1 MALSSIQATRTISA
15 IPLGLTITER
25 QATCVCFIA
34 DNVGKI
40 GLQKISPH
48 TLYGCKVWEIM
59 IQLMQLIT
67 NPYRK
72 DNKYGTIK
80 NE

>member
-1 MALSSIQATRTISA
+1 MIRTVSA
-15 IPLGLTITER
+15 IPMEIIVIQRQRTRDSFIVAIVGNNGLEI
-25 QATCVCFIA
+25 
-34 DNVGKI
+34 
-40 GLQKISPH
+40 ISPH

-67 NPYRK
+67 KPYRK

>member
-1 MALSSIQATRTISA
+1 MGVGETRDK
-15 IPLGLTITER
+15 LTR
-25 QATCVCFIA
+25 ASFIA
-34 DNVGKI
+34 AVAGKN

-67 NPYRK
+67 KPYRK

>member
-1 MALSSIQATRTISA
+1 MSA
-15 IPLGLTITER
+15 IPMGVGETRDKPTR
-25 QATCVCFIA
+25 ASFIVA
-34 DNVGKI
+34 VVGKI

-67 NPYRK
+67 PYRK
-72 DNKYGTIK
+72 DNKYGTIT

>member
-1 MALSSIQATRTISA
+1 MALSFIQATRTISA
-15 IPLGLTITER
+15 IPWVATITKR
-25 QATCVCFIA
+25 QRTRDSFIVA
-34 DNVGKI
+34 GVGKI
-40 GLQKISPH
+40 GLEKISPH

-67 NPYRK
+67 KPYRK
-72 DNKYGTIK
+72 DNKYGTIT

>member
-1 MALSSIQATRTISA
+1 MAESFIQATRTMSA
-15 IPLGLTITER
+15 IPILGTHKR
-25 QATCVCFIA
+25 QRTRASFIA
-34 DNVGKI
+34 AVAGKN

-72 DNKYGTIK
+72 DNKYGTIT

>member
-1 MALSSIQATRTISA
+1 MALSSIQVRITMSA
-15 IPLGLTITER
+15 IPMVLTITTR
-25 QATCVCFIA
+25 QRTRDSFIVA
-34 DNVGKI
+34 GVGKN
-40 GLQKISPH
+40 GLQIISPH

-67 NPYRK
+67 KPYRK
-72 DNKYGTIK
+72 DNKYGTIT

>member
-1 MALSSIQATRTISA
+1 MSA
-15 IPLGLTITER
+15 IPMGVGETRDKLTREF
-25 QATCVCFIA
+25 FIVEV
-34 DNVGKI
+34 VGKI

-67 NPYRK
+67 KPYRK

>member
-1 MALSSIQATRTISA
+1 MSA
-15 IPLGLTITER
+15 IPMLGIHKR
-25 QATCVCFIA
+25 QPTRASFIVA
-34 DNVGKI
+34 VAGKN

-67 NPYRK
+67 KPYRK

>member
-1 MALSSIQATRTISA
+1 VALSSIQATRTMLA
-15 IPLGLTITER
+15 TPLGPIITKR
-25 QATCVCFIA
+25 QRTRDSFIVA
-34 DNVGKI
+34 GVGKN

-48 TLYGCKVWEIM
+48 TLYGCKVWETM

-72 DNKYGTIK
+72 ENKYG
-80 NE
+80 

>member
-1 MALSSIQATRTISA
+1 MALSFIQATRTMSA
-15 IPLGLTITER
+15 TPLGPIITER
-25 QATCVCFIA
+25 QRTRDSFIVA
-34 DNVGKI
+34 GVGKI

-67 NPYRK
+67 KPYRK
-72 DNKYGTIK
+72 DKVWLD
-80 NE
+80 

>member
-1 MALSSIQATRTISA
+1 MALSFIQATRTISA
-15 IPLGLTITER
+15 IPWVATITKR
-25 QATCVCFIA
+25 QRTRDSFIVA
-34 DNVGKI
+34 GVGKI
-40 GLQKISPH
+40 GLEKISPH

-72 DNKYGTIK
+72 DNKYGTIT

>member
-1 MALSSIQATRTISA
+1 
-15 IPLGLTITER
+15 
-25 QATCVCFIA
+25 
-34 DNVGKI
+34 
-40 GLQKISPH
+40 
-48 TLYGCKVWEIM
+48 M